1 MRVLIDTPAE
11 AAIVEAR
18 LRALHYTLGPTV
30 ELDVRLPDGRRL
42 LSPRGGLSPAA
53 RCASLNERM
62 EDLLRRREEREER
75 DQSFGSR

>member
-1 MRVLIDTPAE
+1 MRVLIDSPAE

-18 LRALHYTLGPTV
+18 LRAMAYCLGPMV
-30 ELDVRLPDGRRL
+30 EIELCLPDGRRL

-62 EDLLRRREEREER
+62 EDILRRREER